1 MALIVRWG
9 SLISSIRYK
18 IRRDGRAIRIRMI
31 AGRTVQMISISWESR
46 TSLSVSF
53 AVTMATII

>member
-1 MALIVRWG
+1 MVRCG

-18 IRRDGRAIRIRMI
+18 IRREGSAIKIRII

-46 TSLSVSF
+46 MYLFVSF
-53 AVTMATII
+53 VETMATMM